1 MSGSLYSSSVSDAAT
16 NRFNGAHGLTLLAR
30 DLTPAELS
38 AAPVLGS
45 VDTLLID
52 DLTDDE
58 DDAFASAL
66 GS

>member
-1 MSGSLYSSSVSDAAT
+1 M
-16 NRFNGAHGLTLLAR
+16 TLLAR

-38 AAPVLGS
+38 STPVLGS

-58 DDAFASAL
+58 DDAFASAI

>member
-1 MSGSLYSSSVSDAAT
+1 MSDAAADG
-16 NRFNGAHGLTLLAR
+16 FHSEHGMTLLAR

-38 AAPVLGS
+38 STPVLGS

-58 DDAFASAL
+58 DDAFASAI

>member
-1 MSGSLYSSSVSDAAT
+1 VSDAAT
-16 NRFNGAHGLTLLAR
+16 YGFHSAYGVTLLAR

-38 AAPVLGS
+38 DAPVLGS